1 MNHLLTAKT
10 IRGRVSWLDVAR
22 GDALDQLQQDYARIK
37 AYETLR
43 SIQVLCIKV
52 ASNTIIDW
60 VRYIYQVELMSQEHA
75 ALRLYLMMSNVRS
88 VRELIQDLLDRVG
101 LRGLY

>member
-22 GDALDQLQQDYARIK
+22 GDALDQLQQDYA

-60 VRYIYQVELMSQEHA
+60 IRYIYEVELMSQEHA